1 MNDDFVQE
9 NYSKSI
15 KKLAEKNGIEYEVM
29 LDNWIKKYEEFD
41 NITNS
46 YGIDQDT
53 DLFDK
58 NENKPFIALTIN
70 GSIVISSA
78 INNNQK
84 RNIRYQS
91 IKIRT
96 DESKNVPEYFEDNL
110 ARAVE
115 INKKILFEKT
125 IETSVIIRIKTA
137 DNIILDDFEEK
148 AEQLT
153 AEFTK
158 VFELIDEKTITKRL
172 EE

>member
-46 YGIDQDT
+46 YGIDQET

-84 RNIRYQS
+84 RNVRYQS

-96 DESKNVPEYFEDNL
+96 DESKNVPEVFEDAL
-110 ARAVE
+110 ANDVE

-137 DNIILDDFEEK
+137 DNVILDDFEEK

-172 EE
+172 E